1 MSDQTATVRRHVG
14 GGPTPTPLSKCMLIL
29 DMRER
34 PRKGKTYPCVPP
46 VQKYAK
52 RPRLDRRAL
61 ELRSAG
67 AAQGAK
73 GAEQEALRK
82 PMNAVSYPVYGAGG
96 RRDVAGAAQGEDESP
111 KLHSEQAVRPRT
123 HPEDHLQHQ

>member
-1 MSDQTATVRRHVG
+1 
-14 GGPTPTPLSKCMLIL
+14 MLIL

>member
-1 MSDQTATVRRHVG
+1 M
-14 GGPTPTPLSKCMLIL
+14 PIL

-34 PRKGKTYPCVPP
+34 PRKGKAYPCVPP

-73 GAEQEALRK
+73 GAAQGALRK

>member
-14 GGPTPTPLSKCMLIL
+14 GGPTPTPLSKCMPIL
-29 DMRER
+29 GMRER
-34 PRKGKTYPCVPP
+34 PRKGKAYPCLPL

-67 AAQGAK
+67 AAQ
-73 GAEQEALRK
+73 EALRK
-82 PMNAVSYPVYGAGG
+82 LINAVSYPVYGAGG
-96 RRDVAGAAQGEDESP
+96 RRDAAGAAQSEDESP
-111 KLHSEQAVRPRT
+111 KLPSEQAVCPRA
-123 HPEDHLQHQ
+123 HPEDHLQHQRGPKQ